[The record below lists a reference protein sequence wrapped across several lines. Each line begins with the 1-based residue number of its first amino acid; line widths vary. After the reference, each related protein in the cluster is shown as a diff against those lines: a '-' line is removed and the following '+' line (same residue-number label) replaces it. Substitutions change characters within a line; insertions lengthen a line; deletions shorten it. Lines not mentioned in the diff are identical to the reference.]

1 MLGLFDVAY
10 GDGRN
15 FFRQL
20 KSLSRT
26 SGRNH
31 RTSTKRGRSRAQKL
45 IAAFATAALSGCSVH
60 PIPDD
65 LPPGIPTEEIVKSA
79 RCEMRLGL
87 FDQVKR
93 LLREEG
99 IADFDVSVL
108 QTQQG
113 RKAVLPNPPPQLKTI
128 LAEYGEVAVAYDFNF
143 EISEHDN
150 LDASLAFKLPF
161 TAPNVFDLGAAGSL
175 RKTRIGKRTFSSQE
189 TFYDLILRDQWCG
202 NFEPRDRNLAYPI
215 TGSIGLRKVVETF
228 MVLSEQGG
236 GKDSFV
242 DALTFTTTI
251 SGSVN
256 PSVKLNPVPDS
267 FRLVNASAGFS
278 ADRTDLHQVKISL
291 AFPVSAKPKKKK
303 NERPAQPDDPN
314 GPSIAP
320 YAYNPVWRA
329 RYNICVADAR
339 DREDTFKTL
348 RLSPPEVYCLSYA
361 DAFVPRTYAE
371 ALLSRSDFDRG
382 QPRPDLDAPAPRR
395 GPEPPLPRSR
405 SLESPLPRAT
415 EPPSPQP
422 RSKSWW

>member
-1 MLGLFDVAY
+1 MLGLFDVAH
-10 GDGRN
+10 GGVRD
-15 FFRQL
+15 FFQQL
-20 KSLSRT
+20 SSFPSSDRKSRRRT
-26 SGRNH
+26 GAE
-31 RTSTKRGRSRAQKL
+31 KV
-45 IAAFATAALSGCSVH
+45 IAVLAAAALAGCSVH
-60 PIPDD
+60 PIPDEV
-65 LPPGIPTEEIVKSA
+65 PPRIPTEEIVKSA

-93 LLREEG
+93 LLKEEG
-99 IADFDVSVL
+99 FADFDVGVL
-108 QTQQG
+108 QTREG
-113 RKAVLPNPPPQLKTI
+113 RKAVLPTPPPQLKSI

-161 TAPNVFDLGAAGSL
+161 SPNVFDLGAAGSL
-175 RKTRIGKRTFSSQE
+175 HKTRVGRRTFSSQE

-202 NFEPRDRNLAYPI
+202 NFEPRDRNLLYPI

-228 MVLSEQGG
+228 MALSEQGG

-267 FRLVNASAGFS
+267 FRLVNASAGAS

-303 NERPAQPDDPN
+303 NDRPAQPDDPN
-314 GPSIAP
+314 GPSVAP

-371 ALLSRSDFDRG
+371 AVLARSDFDRA
-382 QPRPDLDAPAPRR
+382 QPPPDPRR
-395 GPEPPLPRSR
+395 GLESTVPRSR
-405 SLESPLPRAT
+405 SLESPSPRAI
-415 EPPSPQP
+415 EPPSAQP